1 MTKADPEFTCLCIYQ
16 WSGERGQNIL
26 DKATFSEADLKNWEK
41 HLEKLEEHC
50 KPRGSKLVA
59 ATQYKV
65 LTQGDMELPEYI
77 EKCRQITDAC
87 GWPENA
93 KDMALR
99 NAILLGLKNP
109 MVYQK
114 CLEENQDTLAADRVI
129 EIAMDI
135 YNSDCQRSIM
145 QTLSTAS
152 AAATAIQ
159 QGSTQVHKLQE
170 NHQEDGKSEK
180 GHRKNFTSQ
189 DKDGMKQQDCYCCGA
204 RPAHPKS
211 KCPAKDVICHNC
223 GKKGHYQKC
232 CKSKRAKP
240 GKNRKF
246 KQTQVQKCRH
256 NQWTEIASLQ
266 STRIQ
271 APTCHLNRPSSTQV
285 SQHCFTIFRCIMLRA
300 LMTLQASISS
310 HFG

>member
-1 MTKADPEFTCLCIYQ
+1 MTKADPEFIRLCIYQ

-26 DKATFSEADLKNWEK
+26 DKATFSEADLKNWER

-77 EKCRQITDAC
+77 EKCRQITNAC
-87 GWPENA
+87 GWPESA

-114 CLEENQDTLAADRVI
+114 CLEENQDTLTADRVI
-129 EIAMDI
+129 EIATDI
-135 YNSDCQRSIM
+135 YNDCQRSIM

-159 QGSTQVHKLQE
+159 QGSTQVLKLQG

-180 GHRKNFTSQ
+180 GHRKHFTSQ
-189 DKDGMKQQDCYCCGA
+189 DKDGMK
-204 RPAHPKS
+204 
-211 KCPAKDVICHNC
+211 
-223 GKKGHYQKC
+223 
-232 CKSKRAKP
+232 
-240 GKNRKF
+240 
-246 KQTQVQKCRH
+246 
-256 NQWTEIASLQ
+256 
-266 STRIQ
+266 
-271 APTCHLNRPSSTQV
+271 
-285 SQHCFTIFRCIMLRA
+285 
-300 LMTLQASISS
+300 
-310 HFG
+310 

>member
-26 DKATFSEADLKNWEK
+26 DKATFVEADLKKWEK

-87 GWPENA
+87 GWPEDA

-114 CLEENQDTLAADRVI
+114 CLEENQDTLTADRVI
-129 EIAMDI
+129 EIATDI

-170 NHQEDGKSEK
+170 KHREDGKSRK
-180 GHRKNFTSQ
+180 GHDKDDTSQ
-189 DKDGMKQQDCYCCGA
+189 DKDGMKRQDCYCCGA
-204 RPAHPKS
+204 RPAHPMS
-211 KCPAKDVICHNC
+211 KCPAKDVTCHNC
-223 GKKGHYQKC
+223 GKKGHYQTC
-232 CKSKRAKP
+232 YKSK
-240 GKNRKF
+240 
-246 KQTQVQKCRH
+246 
-256 NQWTEIASLQ
+256 
-266 STRIQ
+266 
-271 APTCHLNRPSSTQV
+271 
-285 SQHCFTIFRCIMLRA
+285 
-300 LMTLQASISS
+300 
-310 HFG
+310 

>member
-26 DKATFSEADLKNWEK
+26 DKATFVEADLKKWEK

-87 GWPENA
+87 GWPEDA
-93 KDMALR
+93 KDMVLR

-114 CLEENQDTLAADRVI
+114 CLKETQDTLTADRVI
-129 EIAMDI
+129 EISADI

-159 QGSTQVHKLQE
+159 QGSTQIHKLRE
-170 NHQEDGKSEK
+170 KHREDGKSRK
-180 GHRKNFTSQ
+180 GHDKDDTSQ
-189 DKDGMKQQDCYCCGA
+189 DKDGTKRQDCYCCGA
-204 RPAHPKS
+204 RPAHPRS
-211 KCPAKDVICHNC
+211 KCPAKDITCHSC
-223 GKKGHYQKC
+223 GKKRTLPEVLQKQS
-232 CKSKRAKP
+232 SKTRQEQKL
-240 GKNRKF
+240 
-246 KQTQVQKCRH
+246 QT
-256 NQWTEIASLQ
+256 N
-266 STRIQ
+266 
-271 APTCHLNRPSSTQV
+271 SSTWLADTT
-285 SQHCFTIFRCIMLRA
+285 SGRK
-300 LMTLQASISS
+300 
-310 HFG
+310 